1 MGRTDPGRSDG
12 LSDDE
17 IRQMQALGV
26 DVSSLAPAPSAPV
39 LIEVWREHWDTLRL
53 FLATS
58 TQWRVA
64 GTFGGVVRT
73 GLDYGEVRAMA
84 RDMDVAPVDWPAL
97 RVIEIEA
104 MSLLNSGDA

>member
-12 LSDDE
+12 LSNDE
-17 IRQMQALGV
+17 IRQMEALGV
-26 DVSSLAPAPSAPV
+26 DVSGLAPARSAPV
-39 LIEVWREHWDTLRL
+39 LVEVWPEHWDTLRL

-58 TQWRVA
+58 TQWRVV
-64 GTFGGVVRT
+64 GTFGGVVHT
-73 GLDYGEVRAMA
+73 GLDYSEVRAMA
-84 RDMDVAPVDWPAL
+84 QDMGVAPVKWPAL